1 MTADNKKKMKP
12 LLISV
17 QKKLGTAQRKGNALY
32 PIVCAA
38 IPENLRES
46 IVFTRLNSSRLHIV
60 TSTGG
65 AASRLRFC
73 QRAILEACAVLPEA
87 PEFLTIKVAP
97 GGNVRESAPEATLRS
112 STRPKQ
118 EMSEQ
123 AAAGVKQAADCVDDK
138 RLREALHKLAS
149 HTRR

>member
-1 MTADNKKKMKP
+1 MTADRKKKMKP
-12 LLISV
+12 LLASV
-17 QKKLGTAQRKGNALY
+17 QRKLGTPQRKGNALY

-38 IPENLRES
+38 IPENLRVS
-46 IVFTRLNSSRLHIV
+46 IVFTRLKNKRLHILA
-60 TSTGG
+60 SNGG

-97 GGNVRESAPEATLRS
+97 AGTVREAPEPTLRTS
-112 STRPKQ
+112 SRPKQ

-123 AAAGVKQAADCVDDK
+123 AAKGVKQAADCVDDK
-138 RLREALHKLAS
+138 KLREALYKLAS